1 MRKKITG
8 GVLAVLLSSMLAMT
22 VLASP
27 LDNLKEMLQSLV
39 GVSPES
45 VDEATASLSNAEAEQ
60 LIKQLEALLGE
71 SAPTEANGASET
83 PAPQPETT
91 LAQPETPAAGPQ
103 GAPASEGGESQGESA
118 EGQGG
123 DSAGAPADS
132 QGGPGGPEGD
142 SPAGESGGEQGAAQ
156 EPESPGIPKDE
167 PVSTTGTAY
176 GYTGTFDIDTASSE
190 QVNLNEG
197 EWDINNAQMIFWGGT
212 AIQNAGTS
220 SLAVRDSFVRGETA
234 VETAPLSGP
243 PGGLLVSGNIRTTLG
258 VGNSESIYVN
268 STIVSRNWAALS
280 TDAAQPAPE
289 GGKELSLYAYGSE
302 AITMDG
308 GYGAY
313 SDLFC
318 NLFAYGSHFQA
329 AEIGIISGTYGK
341 VTVGNIADGEKDPVV
356 SKVLTKADKE
366 KRSDKELPSIIEG
379 GRNALMIHSV
389 NLPPYWEYE
398 GYSEEQIPLY
408 KTDVRVHGSTLRTDL
423 SLDKGV
429 EYEPQQQAYI
439 DHTKGSVILVKSTN
453 ADLYLEDCEIVPD
466 PKGTGYLIQTVYNN
480 DTMFM
485 NAVPEGKTYPGVIV
499 TVKDCDLSG
508 GIVNEDYQRDLLLTL
523 AGSTLTGYMNEYD
536 CAHWN
541 EVSAA
546 EGFTDYCKDSSY
558 STHHGIMA
566 TLQSGSSWTVT
577 QESHL
582 SKLVFT
588 EDSKVIGLIF
598 VDGVEQKHE
607 PGKVYEGNVVVKPGV
622 PEEETT
628 SQEETTTEHIHNWA
642 SNGGSPADC
651 EHDGVHVWICT
662 TCGAEYQEP
671 LTALGHKWILSDEL
685 SDPATCEKNGT
696 NLYTC
701 ERCGEFYSETVPA
714 TGHLWHPDSIIPATC
729 ETPGEEKY
737 TCVNCGLTQTSVIPA
752 TGHDWV
758 WDLDHSVWPTCDTDG
773 TYAYICNNEG
783 CTATFTSV
791 WPATGHDWEIDSYTA
806 PDCENDGVEVDKC
819 TVCGATQTI
828 TFAAYGH
835 NWVYQNTVAADC
847 LNSGYD
853 VYTCS
858 ECGVTDYFNFVPA
871 EGHSYTCY
879 PTPGN
884 ETMTHT
890 YYCTTCGD
898 SYTEYHTTSDPCI
911 CGYSGPRG

>member
-1 MRKKITG
+1 MRKKFMG
-8 GVLAVLLSSMLAMT
+8 GVLAVVLSALLAMT
-22 VLASP
+22 VFASP
-27 LDNLKEMLQSLV
+27 VDNLKEMLQSLV

-45 VDEATASLSNAEAEQ
+45 ADEATASLSNAEAEA
-60 LIKQLEALLGE
+60 LIKQLETLLGE
-71 SAPTEANGASET
+71 SAPAEANGASEA
-83 PAPQPETT
+83 PVPQPETT
-91 LAQPETPAAGPQ
+91 LAQPVIPAEAPQ
-103 GAPASEGGESQGESA
+103 GAPDSEGGESPGES
-118 EGQGG
+118 
-123 DSAGAPADS
+123 ADS
-132 QGGPGGPEGD
+132 QGEPGGPGGE
-142 SPAGESGGEQGAAQ
+142 SPAGGSDGQVGAAE
-156 EPESPGIPKDE
+156 EPEGSGIPKDE

-176 GYTGTFDIDTASSE
+176 GYTGAFDIDTASSE
-190 QVNLNEG
+190 QVSLNEG
-197 EWDINNAQMIFWGGT
+197 EWDINDAQMIFWGGT

-220 SLAVRDSFVRGETA
+220 SLVIRDSYVRGETA

-243 PGGLLVSGNIRTTLG
+243 PGGLLVAGNIRTTLAI
-258 VGNSESIYVN
+258 GNSENIYVN

-318 NLFAYGSHFQA
+318 NLFAYGSHFQS

-356 SKVLTKADKE
+356 SRVLTQADKE

-408 KTDVRVHGSTLRTDL
+408 KTDIRVHGSTLRTDL
-423 SLDKGV
+423 NLDKDV
-429 EYEPQQQAYI
+429 VYEPQQKAYI

-466 PKGTGYLIQTVYNN
+466 PKGTGCLIQTVYNN

-485 NAVPEGKTYPGVIV
+485 NAVPDGETYPGVIV
-499 TVKDCDLSG
+499 TVKDSDLAG

-523 AGSTLTGYMNEYD
+523 AGSSLTGYMNEYD

-541 EVSAA
+541 EAAAA
-546 EGFTDYCKDSSY
+546 EGFTDYALDASY
-558 STHHGIMA
+558 GTHHGIMA

-628 SQEETTTEHIHNWA
+628 TQEETTTEHVHNWA

-662 TCGAEYQEP
+662 ICGEEYLEP
-671 LTALGHKWILSDEL
+671 LAALGHKWILSDEL
-685 SDPATCEKNGT
+685 SEPATCVKDGT

-701 ERCGEFYSETVPA
+701 ERCGAFYSETAPA
-714 TGHLWHPDSIIPATC
+714 TGHLWHPDSIVLATC

-737 TCVNCGLTQTSVIPA
+737 TCVNCGLTQTGVIPA

-758 WDLDHSVWPTCDTDG
+758 WDLDNSVWPTCETDG
-773 TYAYICNNEG
+773 TKVYFCGNEG
-783 CTATFTSV
+783 CTATYTEV
-791 WPATGHDWEIDSYTA
+791 WPATGHDWETVTYTA
-806 PDCENDGVEVDKC
+806 PTCDADGSETDKC
-819 TVCGATQTI
+819 TVCGVTQTV

-835 NWVYQNTVAADC
+835 SWEYQYTVPADC

-858 ECGVTDYFNFVPA
+858 ECGATDYFDFVPA
-871 EGHSYTCY
+871 EGHTYTCY
-879 PTPGN
+879 PTPGD

-890 YYCTTCGD
+890 YYCTTCGN
-898 SYTEYHTTSDPCI
+898 SYTELHTPHNPCI
-911 CGYSGPRG
+911 CGYDGPRG